1 MCLVSKKILFVT
13 DLSFIGSGYMYLSI
27 PLCKGL
33 VEQGYEVKAV
43 GLGNDGSEHDL
54 PFSILPAGNFKVAH
68 AIVHNLH
75 HLDWI
80 PDVVIVALDIPHQE
94 FFIEKFKNL
103 SSKYIAITP
112 LENGPLTMSWA
123 APLMLADGIFFI
135 SELGTQEAHKAGIAK
150 AEHLFI
156 GADTVSWPVPDAVTR
171 NRIRA
176 SMELEDK
183 FVVLT
188 VADNQE
194 RKNLWAAMDIVSK
207 AKKAG
212 VKHLH
217 YIMVTREHS
226 PVGHKIRDLAVELD
240 INDELTIMERGLSHD
255 ILWSMYAASDLFLL
269 TSKAEGLGL
278 PILEAMCC
286 GVPVMATD
294 TGAITELLADDRG
307 FAIPPE
313 YTFTD
318 VWGNSK
324 RDMIDRDY
332 ASIEIENIAIDK
344 NDKKG
349 GASYRAKNARKYV
362 EARTWDAPVQQL
374 ISKIKELTDG

>member
-1 MCLVSKKILFVT
+1 MSKKVLLIT

-43 GLGNDGSEHDL
+43 GLGNDGSEHNF
-54 PFSILPAGNFKVAH
+54 PFSILPASNFKVAH
-68 AIVHNLH
+68 AITHNLH
-75 HLDWI
+75 YLGWV

-94 FFIEKFKNL
+94 FFIEKLKPL
-103 SSKYIAITP
+103 SSKYIVITP

-123 APLMLADGIFFI
+123 APLALADAVFFI
-135 SELGTQEAHKAGIAK
+135 SELGTQEAHKAGLTK
-150 AEHLFI
+150 AEHLYVGI
-156 GADTVSWPVPDAVTR
+156 DTESWPVPDTDTR

-194 RKNLWAAMDIVSK
+194 RKNLWAAMSIVSK
-207 AKKAG
+207 AKKLG
-212 VKHLH
+212 VDSLK
-217 YIMVTREHS
+217 YIMVTRENS

-240 INDELTIMERGLSHD
+240 INDELTVMERGLSHD
-255 ILWSMYAASDLFLL
+255 ILWSMYASADLFLL

-278 PILEAMCC
+278 PLMEAMCC

-294 TGAITELLADDRG
+294 TGAITELLADERG
-307 FAIPPE
+307 LAIRPE
-313 YTFTD
+313 YSFTD

-324 RDMIDRDY
+324 RDMIDREY
-332 ASIEIENIAIDK
+332 ASRQIQHIVSGNTKIDVIA
-344 NDKKG
+344 N
-349 GASYRAKNARKYV
+349 NARKYV
-362 EARTWDAPVQQL
+362 EARTWEAPVQQL